1 MFSHRE
7 VHAVSRQHVPAL
19 VLTCLVAALL
29 LAGCSRDQ
37 QKTVKLMG
45 STSIQPFAEE
55 LGREFDTKNPGRKI
69 QVEGGGSTAGIQ
81 AVADGLADIGTC
93 SRDLNP
99 DEAGRY
105 TTVVIARDGVAVVV
119 HPDNPVKALSTEQ
132 IRKIFAGGITNWKEV
147 GGKDAG
153 ILLVTREEG
162 SGTREAFMHL
172 VMGKEQIARSAL
184 SQASNGA
191 IKAMVKGDP
200 AAIGYM
206 SLGQV
211 GHELKAVRVD
221 GEEATASGVLVGKY
235 KLARPF
241 LFVTKGPPKPDTQAF
256 IDFVLSA
263 DGQKLLESEGLIRAK

>member
-1 MFSHRE
+1 MSRKQMVF
-7 VHAVSRQHVPAL
+7 VAVMVGL
-19 VLTCLVAALL
+19 IVG
-29 LAGCSRDQ
+29 GCRRDQ

-55 LGREFDTKNPGRKI
+55 LGREYESKSPDRKV

-93 SRDLNP
+93 SRELKP
-99 DEAGRY
+99 DEAGQF
-105 TTVVIARDGVAVVV
+105 TPVVIARDGVAVVV
-119 HPDNPVKALSTEQ
+119 HPSNAVNQLTTEQ
-132 IRKIFAGGITNWKEV
+132 VRKIFSGAITNWKEV
-147 GGKDAG
+147 GGKDAS

-162 SGTREAFMHL
+162 SGTREAFTHL
-172 VMGKEQIARSAL
+172 VMDKSQIARSAL

-191 IKAMVKGDP
+191 VKTMVKGDP

-221 GEEATASGVLVGKY
+221 GEEATAAAVLAGRY

-241 LFVTKGPPKPDTQAF
+241 LFVTKGAPKPDAQAF
-256 IDFVLSA
+256 IDFVLSV
-263 DGQKLLESEGLIRAK
+263 DGQKTLEGEGLIRAK